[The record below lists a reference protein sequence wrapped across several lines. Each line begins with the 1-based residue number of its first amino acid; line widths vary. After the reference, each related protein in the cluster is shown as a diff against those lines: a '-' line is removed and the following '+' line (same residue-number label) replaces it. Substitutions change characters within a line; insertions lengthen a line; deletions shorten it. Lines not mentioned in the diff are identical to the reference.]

1 MARPWFPAL
10 PALTALLGCGALF
23 WCAAVSAG
31 DRPPSM
37 APPLPAATPAEAAA
51 PGYPLPPQMQG
62 QMPPAPGYGPGAGGP
77 AAADY
82 DPETGR
88 ISFDFAGLGITQ
100 QRTDDAY
107 VLDIDLR
114 GLPPEQVEIRP
125 LGQGLLLAVRR
136 TAETTRQET
145 AADGQGY
152 RRSWSYA
159 SGQRAKRLPAPPD
172 ADLAAMEQQATAVG
186 MSIRIPR
193 RGMGPGGLPMPSEPL
208 PPARPG
214 AQPMAPP
221 APAAA
226 APGAGQ

>member
-1 MARPWFPAL
+1 MVPTR
-10 PALTALLGCGALF
+10 LLRIPTLIGCGTLL
-23 WCAAVSAG
+23 WCTAAGAG
-31 DRPPSM
+31 DWQPS
-37 APPLPAATPAEAAA
+37 AAAPLPAGTAAEAPL
-51 PGYPLPPQMQG
+51 PGYPAPPQMRG
-62 QMPPAPGYGPGAGGP
+62 RMPPAPGFGPSPGARAGI
-77 AAADY
+77 DQ

-88 ISFDFAGLGITQ
+88 ISFDFAGLGVVQ

-107 VLDIDLR
+107 LLQIDLR

-125 LGQGLLLAVRR
+125 LGQGLMIAVRR

-172 ADLAAMEQQATAVG
+172 ADLAALERQATADAI
-186 MSIRIPR
+186 SIRIPR
-193 RGMGPGGLPMPSEPL
+193 RGMGLGAVPMPGEPL
-208 PPARPG
+208 PPARSG
-214 AQPMAPP
+214 QPPAPP

-226 APGAGQ
+226 APEAGQ

>member
-1 MARPWFPAL
+1 MVPTR
-10 PALTALLGCGALF
+10 LLRIPTLIGCGTLL
-23 WCAAVSAG
+23 WCTAAGAG
-31 DRPPSM
+31 DWQPSA
-37 APPLPAATPAEAAA
+37 APPLPAGTAAEAPL
-51 PGYPLPPQMQG
+51 PGYPAPPQMRSR
-62 QMPPAPGYGPGAGGP
+62 MPPAPGFGP
-77 AAADY
+77 AAGAPAGADY

-88 ISFDFAGLGITQ
+88 ISFEFAGLGLTQ

-107 VLDIDLR
+107 VLEIDLR

-172 ADLAAMEQQATAVG
+172 ADLAAMERQATEDAI
-186 MSIRIPR
+186 SIRIPR
-193 RGMGPGGLPMPSEPL
+193 RGMGPGAVPMPGEPL
-208 PPARPG
+208 PPALSG
-214 AQPMAPP
+214 QPP

-226 APGAGQ
+226 APEAGQ